1 MLIGLRIGQ
10 TGISVNDN
18 TGFKDQHYLIS
29 RERYAKKLQ
38 CTVLNETIMPH
49 QVSWKYNKG

>member
-29 RERYAKKLQ
+29 QERYAKKLQ
-38 CTVLNETIMPH
+38 CTVLNGTIMSH